1 MDPIQPPTLDMLHFA
16 QAATAEAEAWRNLL
30 PPEPWLDIVK
40 KYPENFGEYTRFR
53 LETGATNALSVVSRA
68 RKPHQQ
74 TRPVP
79 VLGIPERIAYRAFC
93 QEILDDTSPSD
104 RSQEAYKAFISGPLR
119 AAFDGKRTLRLE
131 STRIQYVIESDI
143 AAFYEY
149 VDHSRLLSEVQLRT
163 FKVELPR
170 LLIGLLREVQGRPF
184 GLPQLLDPSD
194 ELSEIYARII
204 ERELRRRGIEVWR
217 YNDDFRIAA
226 ATYEEAQ
233 AYVEALAH
241 EASAVG
247 LILNERK
254 TRITK
259 FSTYF
264 WKNWIESPSEGD
276 IEFKPE
282 LIKISNDYG
291 ELDDD
296 ELRTVGH
303 ETFKKLDLEP
313 GERGHLDPSNLNSD
327 ENHEL
332 SRAIVILT
340 KQSDPFGLAHIAR
353 LFEYAPFLSHRLGM
367 YLIALHKAGADVG
380 PTWDRLV
387 TRSDFF
393 NAWQR
398 LWLVHVARVCK
409 LLSSQARHGWVQ
421 NQRADVDPLLKAEAT
436 LSLAPYKL
444 ATFDEVDR
452 AIRTEPEALIAWY
465 ALAAKAIPNVNQK
478 RLAALKEGNKLVEL
492 LLYRTPKK
500 QAK

>member
-1 MDPIQPPTLDMLHFA
+1 MLHFE

-30 PPEPWLDIVK
+30 PPEPWLETVK
-40 KYPENFGEYTRFR
+40 KHPEIFGEYARFR
-53 LETGATNALSVVSRA
+53 LETGITNAPSVVSRA

-79 VLGIPERIAYRAFC
+79 ILGIPERITYRALC
-93 QEILDDTSPSD
+93 HEILDGISPSD
-104 RSQEAYKAFISGPLR
+104 RSQEAYKSFISGPLR
-119 AAFDGKRTLRLE
+119 SAFDGKRTMQLE
-131 STRIQYVIESDI
+131 SARIQYVIESDI

-163 FKVELPR
+163 FKVDLPR
-170 LLIGLLREVQGRPF
+170 LLIGLLEEIQGRPF

-233 AYVEALAH
+233 AHVEALAH

-282 LIKISNDYG
+282 LVKISNDYG
-291 ELDDD
+291 DLEDD
-296 ELRTVGH
+296 ELTAVGH
-303 ETFKKLDLEP
+303 KTFEKLDLEP
-313 GERGHLDPSNLNSD
+313 GERGYLDLSNLTPD

-332 SRAIVILT
+332 SRAIGILT
-340 KQSDPFGLAHIAR
+340 KQSDSFGLAHIAR

-367 YLIALHKAGADVG
+367 YMIALHEAGTDIG
-380 PTWDRLV
+380 PTWDKLI
-387 TRSDFF
+387 TRTDFF

-409 LLSSQARHGWVQ
+409 LLSARVRRGWVKR
-421 NQRADVDPLLKAEAT
+421 QRTDVDPLLKAEAT
-436 LSLAPYKL
+436 LTLAPYKL
-444 ATFDEVDR
+444 VNFDEIDR

-465 ALAAKAIPNVNQK
+465 ALAAKSIPNVNQQ
-478 RLAALKEGNKLVEL
+478 RIAALKEGNKLVEL

-500 QAK
+500 